1 MSMIIS
7 SGDDRV
13 DASVVLQQVNP
24 FLFAHAEKLAE
35 KNQMDTV
42 QYNNDLLRYYGLSSS
57 GASSSMMFSLSA
69 IIMGA
74 IIIGSVGLIYNA
86 FAISVSERSRHLG
99 MLASVGATK
108 RQKRN
113 SVFLKVSSLV

>member
-1 MSMIIS
+1 M
-7 SGDDRV
+7 
-13 DASVVLQQVNP
+13 VLQQVNP

-35 KNQMDTV
+35 KNQIDTV

-86 FAISVSERSRHLG
+86 LRYPSRNVPAI
-99 MLASVGATK
+99 
-108 RQKRN
+108 
-113 SVFLKVSSLV
+113 

>member
-13 DASVVLQQVNP
+13 DASVVLQRVNP

-35 KNQMDTV
+35 KNQIDTV

-69 IIMGA
+69 IIIGT